1 MEGKLVV
8 PINVDGVT
16 SRNVVINASKDH
28 QLLTSR
34 VLDACKEVLGP
45 GRLEVDKRYIYRWI
59 TEKENTVRST

>member
-16 SRNVVINASKDH
+16 SRNVVINADSA
-28 QLLTSR
+28 QSLTSR

-59 TEKENTVRST
+59 TDKETAVRST